1 MAAEFDGP
9 RESFG
14 SESDADWRA
23 EIVEVT
29 RGCPR
34 FRLSHRGRLLGAVQL
49 AIAARHNV
57 LNACAA
63 AAAASD
69 AGVAW
74 PAIRAG
80 LESFAGL
87 QRRLEL
93 VHDGPFGTVVDDFAH
108 LPAEIAGGLAAVRE
122 WFPGRRIYCVF
133 QPHQASRTAALLD
146 ELAVSLHNADT
157 VHVAEIFRAREGA
170 AQPGEVRA
178 GDLAAAVAR
187 RGTAAVAPGD
197 DAAILP
203 RLWADLRPDDVLV
216 TMGAGDI
223 GKIAHEFAQRIRKNH
238 SPQ

>member
-1 MAAEFDGP
+1 M
-9 RESFG
+9 ESA
-14 SESDADWRA
+14 ADWRA
-23 EIVEVT
+23 EIVAMT

-34 FRLSHRGRLLGAVQL
+34 FRLWHRGRSLGEVRL
-49 AIAARHNV
+49 AIPARHNV
-57 LNACAA
+57 VNACAA

-69 AGVAW
+69 AGVSW
-74 PAIRAG
+74 PAIRAA

-93 VHDGPFGTVVDDFAH
+93 VHDCPRGTVVDDFAH

-122 WFPGRRIYCVF
+122 CFPGRRIYCVF

-157 VHVAEIFRAREGA
+157 VLVAEIFRAREGA
-170 AQPGEVRA
+170 AEPGDVCS
-178 GDLAAAVAR
+178 GDLAAAVTR
-187 RGTAAVAPGD
+187 LGTEAVAPAD

-203 RLWADLRPDDVLV
+203 RLLAGLRPDDVLV

-223 GKIAHEFAQRIRKNH
+223 GKIAHGFAQRIRKNR
-238 SPQ
+238 SPR